1 MQPRYSQSS
10 RENSF
15 PFSGTSPLAFYK
27 EVPPPPR
34 ALGLYED
41 IRIDRD
47 AQWNSKLVVLSS
59 LSFFFSDCIIVDL
72 KEKGLNFCMN

>member
-10 RENSF
+10 CENSF
-15 PFSGTSPLAFYK
+15 PSSGTSPLAFYK

-47 AQWNSKLVVLSS
+47 ASETAN
-59 LSFFFSDCIIVDL
+59 
-72 KEKGLNFCMN
+72 